1 MFNLYIGI
9 YFSFSFWVHNR
20 EVSLNLPLPQTLV
33 KRGRGVRKILI
44 TSHHNSHSYHMHAR
58 VGIHFIPRGEGEGMG
73 DTREATV
80 SVAPPSLP
88 LGEPLPIMSLLL
100 WTYLIYVYG

>member
-1 MFNLYIGI
+1 MLNLYIGI

-33 KRGRGVRKILI
+33 KRGRGGRKILI
-44 TSHHNSHSYHMHAR
+44 TIHHNSHPYHMHAR
-58 VGIHFIPRGEGEGMG
+58 VEIHFIRRGEGEGMG

-80 SVAPPSLP
+80 SVDPPSLP
-88 LGEPLPIMSLLL
+88 LGTPLSIMSLRL
-100 WTYLIYVYG
+100 WNFLIYVYV